1 MAPLTFALPKGRLLD
16 PALQLL
22 SSMGIRGLE
31 VDTRRLLLTD
41 AERDLRFIFLK
52 PADIPTYVEY
62 GAADLGIVGKDI
74 LAEQQPDVYEPIDLG
89 FGFCRLVVAEPREL
103 WERDDPTKWSWVRVA
118 TKYPALTEHYFSDRG
133 IQVEMI
139 HLDGSIELAPLV
151 GLAERIVDLV
161 QSGETLRANGLV
173 EVAEIMTSTARLIVN
188 RDSLKTAPARVNAL
202 IGSMRGGAGVIRR
215 QPRHLGAGRGPIATV
230 RRRGRA
236 DVILVE
242 EIVAGVRVKERHG
255 APRVLTLRSGRPL
268 RRRLAV
274 TAGDGAAG
282 GRGGGHHHARSV
294 YRGRIRRFHRRAR
307 HVLAHDGCPGL
318 SSARKSAAGARG
330 PRPRQGDA
338 YPSTVLMTV
347 IPARVAGVKEIVL
360 VSPPSP
366 DKSLNPA
373 VLAAARVAGVTEA
386 YRIGGAQ
393 AVAALA
399 YGTETIRRV
408 DKIVGPGNIYVA
420 LAKGRVFG
428 DVGID
433 MIAGP
438 SEVMVVADASAD
450 PGWAADLL
458 AQAEHDP
465 MARAVLLTPSRA
477 LIDAVAAAAERQLA
491 ALPRRE
497 IAEAALRAH
506 GALVLTRS
514 LEEAVEVANLLAPE
528 HLELQVADPDGLLA
542 QVRNAGAVFLGR
554 YTPEVVGDYVAGPN
568 HVLPT
573 GVTARF
579 ASALGTEDFVKRLS
593 VIQYAPAGLRDAG
606 PHLAELARVEG
617 LDGHGAAAAI
627 RIESTGDHR

>member
-1 MAPLTFALPKGRLLD
+1 VIRRLDTATLGASGVARLLD
-16 PALQLL
+16 RPPAT
-22 SSMGIRGLE
+22 
-31 VDTRRLLLTD
+31 VD
-41 AERDLRFIFLK
+41 AE
-52 PADIPTYVEY
+52 
-62 GAADLGIVGKDI
+62 
-74 LAEQQPDVYEPIDLG
+74 
-89 FGFCRLVVAEPREL
+89 
-103 WERDDPTKWSWVRVA
+103 
-118 TKYPALTEHYFSDRG
+118 
-133 IQVEMI
+133 I
-139 HLDGSIELAPLV
+139 H
-151 GLAERIVDLV
+151 
-161 QSGETLRANGLV
+161 
-173 EVAEIMTSTARLIVN
+173 
-188 RDSLKTAPARVNAL
+188 
-202 IGSMRGGAGVIRR
+202 RR
-215 QPRHLGAGRGPIATV
+215 
-230 RRRGRA
+230 
-236 DVILVE
+236 VE
-242 EIVAGVRVKERHG
+242 EIVAAVRDKGDAALLEFTERFD
-255 APRVLTLRSGRPL
+255 RVTLTARE
-268 RRRLAV
+268 LAV
-274 TAGDGAAG
+274 TAEEIGAAEG
-282 GRGGGHHHARSV
+282 AVGAATMRALR
-294 YRGRIRRFHRRAR
+294 YAADRIERFHRESAPRSWRMTDALGSRLGQEVRPLDRVAVYVPGGRA
-307 HVLAHDGCPGL
+307 
-318 SSARKSAAGARG
+318 
-330 PRPRQGDA
+330 A

-399 YGTETIRRV
+399 YGTETIQRV

-420 LAKGRVFG
+420 LAKSRVFG

-438 SEVMVVADASAD
+438 SEVMVIADGSAD
-450 PGWAADLL
+450 PEWVAADLL

-465 MARAVLLTPSRA
+465 MARAILLTPSRA

-497 IAEAALRAH
+497 IAGAALRAH

-528 HLELQVADPDGLLA
+528 HLELQVADPDALLA

-554 YTPEVVGDYVAGPN
+554 HTPEVVGDYVAGPN

-573 GVTARF
+573 GGTARF

-593 VIQYAPAGLRDAG
+593 VIQYTPAGLRDAG
-606 PHLAELARVEG
+606 PHVAELARVEG